1 MKKTYSISDFDIV
14 YISYDEPNAERNWAD
29 LLSKCPWA
37 KRVHGVKGFDA
48 AHNKAGEIS
57 ERHRLVTV
65 DGDNRVYKDFFKQ
78 QIEID
83 EDEQKDYIF
92 SWCGHNVVN
101 SLAYGNGGLKL
112 WPKHI
117 IENMNSH
124 ENDQSEDGAHS
135 VDFCWMH
142 TYFQMAD
149 TWSDVCINETAE
161 QAYRGGFREGV
172 KMSLDRGILP
182 PKNKFL
188 QQNHIKNLQ
197 RLSIWCS
204 VGMDIE
210 YGDYAIL
217 GAREAVTLVNL
228 EGWDHTHIADY
239 EFMQPF
245 VKDKIKRYKDG
256 AVRREAIRHYGERLR
271 NELHFRIADLDEQ
284 GSIWFKSVYQNP
296 KRFGVM
302 ITEQEADKKKKI

>member
-142 TYFQMAD
+142 TYFK
-149 TWSDVCINETAE
+149 WLI
-161 QAYRGGFREGV
+161 
-172 KMSLDRGILP
+172 P
-182 PKNKFL
+182 
-188 QQNHIKNLQ
+188 
-197 RLSIWCS
+197 
-204 VGMDIE
+204 
-210 YGDYAIL
+210 
-217 GAREAVTLVNL
+217 
-228 EGWDHTHIADY
+228 
-239 EFMQPF
+239 
-245 VKDKIKRYKDG
+245 
-256 AVRREAIRHYGERLR
+256 
-271 NELHFRIADLDEQ
+271 
-284 GSIWFKSVYQNP
+284 
-296 KRFGVM
+296 GVM
-302 ITEQEADKKKKI
+302 YVSMKPRSRLIEADSEKV

>member
-239 EFMQPF
+239 EYMQPF
-245 VKDKIKRYKDG
+245 VKEKIKRYEDR
-256 AVRREAIRHYGERLR
+256 AVRKEAIRHYGERLR
-271 NELHFRIADLDEQ
+271 NELHFRIADFDEQ